1 MCPIVAYQCEI
12 LQSFVEISLSR
23 ACLSAVSFRIIRK
36 EAKKI
41 VLFATF

>member
-1 MCPIVAYQCEI
+1 MCRIVAYQGEI